1 MGSRVLSISAGVLLV
16 TAQASGVGCESANE
30 RRAGCAQVAA
40 GGAWE
45 RAITSSTKG
54 YGVNGATQNL
64 HPDLVAVMGRI
75 EARLKRSLT
84 INSGYRDPQH
94 NHDVG
99 GVENSEHTYD
109 PAEGV
114 DVDCQNGS
122 SCDQIVRAAMAEGIV
137 RIGIGRN
144 FVHIGIS
151 KDKPQNVIW
160 NYYQKEK
167 KV

>member
-1 MGSRVLSISAGVLLV
+1 MADALSHLRSPTLQRVTLGFLVVLLLQLGWAEAV
-16 TAQASGVGCESANE
+16 SDASYLTESPM
-30 RRAGCAQVAA
+30 
-40 GGAWE
+40 
-45 RAITSSTKG
+45 
-54 YGVNGATQNL
+54 NGATANL
-64 HPDLVAVMGRI
+64 HPDLIIVMGRI
-75 EARLKRSLT
+75 EARIKRTLY

-109 PAEGV
+109 PAQGV
-114 DVDCQNGS
+114 DVECKNGADCWL
-122 SCDQIVRAAMAEGIV
+122 IVNAALAEGIV

-160 NYYQKEK
+160 NYYPKPKQDVKPNA
-167 KV
+167 